1 MSELLNRT
9 IASSPRSPADIPIP
23 TKNVKSIS
31 SIPCTGNETVALI
44 QDVVPWDLGLPLGAD
59 VIELEAQGKNFC
71 ILTSDEIG
79 SVNLNQF
86 KEILIAS
93 GQTQTF
99 YDNLFP
105 NGIIHNDITNFVRN
119 GGILSAN
126 LYDFATGPGNMG
138 VWEDYE
144 FVGGLHHVILFYPYI
159 VNLMIKYP
167 DHPIITGA
175 IPCPSGNCGHI
186 VDQGSKN
193 DLDDWNYSAVGY
205 FTNLP
210 SGTTI
215 ILTDNTDR
223 PIMIEYP
230 FGSGLVIATLTPS
243 EWMYTDGDFGLN
255 PMKKLLANEIAYQD
269 YQIRPTRGI
278 ILNGFVY

>member
-1 MSELLNRT
+1 MSGLLNPT
-9 IASSPRSPADIPIP
+9 LTSSPRYPADTIIPM
-23 TKNVKSIS
+23 KNVKSIS

-59 VIELEAQGKNFC
+59 VIELQAQGKNFC
-71 ILTSDEIG
+71 IITSDEIG

-93 GQTQTF
+93 GQTQDF

-105 NGIIHNDITNFVRN
+105 NGIIHNDITDFVRN

-126 LYDFATGPGNMG
+126 LYDYANGPGNVG
-138 VWEDYE
+138 VWDDYA
-144 FVGGLHHVILFYPYI
+144 FISGLNHVILFNSYIQNLTIAYP
-159 VNLMIKYP
+159 N
-167 DHPIITGA
+167 HPIITGA

-215 ILTDNTDR
+215 ILSDNMDR

-243 EWMYTDGDFGLN
+243 EWMYTAGYLGLN

-269 YQIRPTRGI
+269 YLIRPTRGI
-278 ILNGFVY
+278 ILDGYVY